1 MLFRSSVARRWPRGS
16 PDRGRRPGATEPLPR
31 SRWWGRR
38 RWRAGR
44 INRPARFCVPVSQ
57 CPMTVWFLRVC
68 KGRKFDRNAPIKRLA
83 FCTGSGGDLIDIVK
97 ADLFLTGDLKYHQAM
112 SAVQN
117 NLTML
122 DIGHFESERYFG
134 ESLAKYLQ
142 ILPIPT
148 IISNSKNPFSYS

>member
-1 MLFRSSVARRWPRGS
+1 MAKNLSLIAMHTNYDLSHLNEYVLSEILGFAIKERDGFVLYADVNLSFDELCEMVKTKLNLSH
-16 PDRGRRPGATEPLPR
+16 
-31 SRWWGRR
+31 
-38 RWRAGR
+38 
-44 INRPARFCVPVSQ
+44 
-57 CPMTVWFLRVC
+57 LRVC
-68 KGRKFDRNAPIKRLA
+68 KGRKFDPNAQVKRLA
-83 FCTGSGGDLIDIVK
+83 FCTGSGGDLIDSVK
-97 ADLFLTGDLKYHQAM
+97 ADVFLTGDLKYHQAM
-112 SAVQN
+112 SAAQN